1 MNRWHLLV
9 IGGLFLIVTGVVLV
23 DIHRLR
29 GEIAR
34 NREVIEKLTMERSAA
49 QQRMRELELRIE
61 RMKSDRQT
69 REMTA
74 LRRYKM
80 LRPDQYILHDAV
92 D

>member
-9 IGGLFLIVTGVVLV
+9 IGGLFLIMTGVVLV

-29 GEIAR
+29 GEITR
-34 NREVIEKLTMERSAA
+34 NREVIEKLTMERSVA

-61 RMKSDRQT
+61 RIKSDRQT
-69 REMTA
+69 REMTV